1 MRAAVPHAAPRLPA
15 RTRRYGCALWCY
27 IHGLDV
33 LCGCLRF
40 VRLRLTAL
48 GALARTSCG
57 RCAARQTRRSLRF
70 YVSGRASCCAK
81 RRRSLRFYNFRRALC
96 CAAAAAAAFAS
107 LRFYNFR
114 RALCCAAVAALGALA
129 ALTTPGGRLLL
140 GSGGA
145 RFAST
150 TSGGRCAARQ
160 RQRSLHFSDFGRALC
175 CSRRAALASLPRLRA
190 GVLLLGS
197 SGARFAPTSSC
208 GRCAARRRRALRFY
222 D

>member
-129 ALTTPGGRLLL
+129 ALTTPGGRFAA
-140 GSGGA
+140 GQRRRSQ
-145 RFAST
+145 RFY
-150 TSGGRCAARQ
+150 
-160 RQRSLHFSDFGRALC
+160 DFRRALC
-175 CSRRAALASLPRLRA
+175 CAAAAALASLLRVWA
-190 GVLLLGS
+190 GALL
-197 SGARFAPTSSC
+197 FA
-208 GRCAARRRRALRFY
+208 
-222 D
+222 